1 MARGRKYTYHKGFL
15 ADNAL
20 DFSKRSSFIK
30 EILLERVNPSRIILP
45 CKQHYG
51 VSAIPVVNAGDE
63 VKVGQCVAMPPKGKF
78 SLAVHSGISGRVT
91 SISNIRMPNGIECP
105 AITIV
110 NDMKMQ
116 RVNSMR
122 HRESMKLDSKD
133 VMGIISNAGICG
145 LGGEGIP
152 TAAKIDRA
160 RNCGVR
166 ELLVNGLQSEP
177 YATSDLMV
185 MSEYPGYVVNGAGAC
200 ARACGAGKV
209 VFLLSERR
217 KMIIEVI
224 SNAIENAR
232 EDFSDLE
239 FEIRLFRERFPQGYY
254 RLVAKALYDVVLGPD
269 ETLEKR
275 CGAVLFNCSTMCAC
289 WEALSENIPLMNR
302 VVSVTGDL
310 TGGHNIIVPIGTPV
324 SEVLP
329 DGGRGG
335 DTAGPLVWGNALTG
349 IAITDPENTP
359 IIKLTNAI
367 TVIRR
372 QETPRTPCIH
382 CGLCAQNCPMGL
394 SPHIIYEML
403 KQGMPKK
410 AEEEGAR
417 TCISCGICS
426 YICPAGIRLTQRI
439 AKFAAEGKII
449 GENSLLHNTRFKYD
463 IEGIGDL
470 SLLEDYVSDIPD
482 EETSEDPDAIVLPF
496 DGGKIV

>member
-1 MARGRKYTYHKGFL
+1 MAGGRRYTYHKGFL

-30 EILLERVNPSRIILP
+30 EILLERVNPTRIILP

-51 VSAIPVVNAGDE
+51 VSAIPVVNVGDE
-63 VKVGQCVAMPPKGKF
+63 VKMGQCVAVPPKGQF
-78 SLAVHSGISGRVT
+78 SLAVHSGISGKVT
-91 SISNIRMPNGIECP
+91 DIRTIKLPNGIECP
-105 AITIV
+105 AIEIT

-116 RVNSMR
+116 HISSIR
-122 HRESMKLDSKD
+122 HRESMNLDSKD

-160 RNCGVR
+160 RRAGVN

-185 MSEYPGYVVNGAGAC
+185 MSEYPGYVVMGAGAC
-200 ARACGAGKV
+200 ARACGAKKV
-209 VFLLSERR
+209 VFLISERR
-217 KMIIEVI
+217 KMIIEVL
-224 SNAIENAR
+224 SNAIANAER
-232 EDFSDLE
+232 DFNDID
-239 FEIRLFRERFPQGYY
+239 FEIKMFRERFPQGYF
-254 RLVAKALYDVVLGPD
+254 RLVAQALYDVKLGPD
-269 ETLEKR
+269 DTLEKT

-289 WEALSENIPLMNR
+289 WEALSENIPLMSR
-302 VVSVTGDL
+302 VVSITGDL
-310 TGGHNIIVPIGTPV
+310 TTGHNIIVPIGTPV
-324 SEVLP
+324 SEVLAA
-329 DGGRGG
+329 GGRNNE
-335 DTAGPLVWGNALTG
+335 TAGPIVWGNALTG

-367 TVIRR
+367 TVIRK
-372 QETPRTPCIH
+372 QESPRTPCIH

-449 GENSLLHNTRFKYD
+449 GENSLLHNSRFKYD
-463 IEGIGDL
+463 IEEIGDL
-470 SLLEDYVSDIPD
+470 SLLENYVTSV
-482 EETSEDPDAIVLPF
+482 EEEKAPEDPDTIILPF
-496 DGGKIV
+496 DGGKKV